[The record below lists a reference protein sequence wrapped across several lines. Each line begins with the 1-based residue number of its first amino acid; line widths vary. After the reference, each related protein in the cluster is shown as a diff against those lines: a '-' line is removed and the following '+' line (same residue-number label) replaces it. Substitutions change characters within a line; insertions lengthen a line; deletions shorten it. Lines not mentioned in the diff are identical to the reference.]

1 MMGSDEHRDA
11 LGFLSVIATQALAG
25 RGVRVLDPNSTLIA
39 RSAIVGSSTVIYPG
53 VIISSDDLS
62 LIRIGERCTLYPGC
76 VLEAR
81 ERGQILIGDDV
92 ELGPGGATVR
102 VAGSTQ
108 VIVLE
113 DLVRASGNCELTGAC
128 ELGRG
133 AQILGP
139 ISARSVRLGGGLG
152 GHRWP
157 NPDERGAVLK
167 GAGIADRI
175 TLAQGEVRSSRA
187 SFNDAVTERQS
198 SYHTP
203 AT

>member
-1 MMGSDEHRDA
+1 MGSDEHRDA

-76 VLEAR
+76 VLEGR

-102 VAGSTQ
+102 VAGSAE